1 MNIKSLLIGSAAA
14 LAAVSGAK
22 AADAIVAAE
31 PEPLEYVRVC
41 DAFGTGFF
49 YIPGTETCLKFGGY
63 VRFQTEFG
71 RDRSGTSDWDS
82 FTRAQ
87 FEVDTR
93 TDTELGALRGFIGFR
108 GNADSGVGGATAGTS
123 GNQGSGF
130 FVDQA
135 FIELGGLKVGK
146 FYSWWDDGL
155 SGEADVLSTNALFNS
170 VRYTYD
176 AGSFWAGI
184 SVDELEGTNE
194 GFVTA
199 TGVID
204 PVSGLEIGTQEADN
218 NVGITGGIGGNFG
231 GAALQL
237 IGSYDVDQEEG
248 AVRLIATAEIGPGTL
263 GLAGVW
269 ASGAN
274 AYYAESEWAVA
285 AEYAIKATDRL
296 TITPGA
302 QYFGNV
308 ANRAT
313 IVTAGGDEFS
323 GIITNDFSSRDA
335 WQAGLTVDYKITEGL
350 STKVAV
356 NYYDEDGA
364 DTDEWNGFVRLQR
377 SF

>member
-41 DAFGTGFF
+41 DAFGAGFF

-63 VRFQTEFG
+63 VRFQTDINRGTGFG
-71 RDRSGTSDWDS
+71 VNTNNRTSDWNS

-108 GNADSGVGGATAGTS
+108 GNADGGSAAS
-123 GNQGSGF
+123 SSV

-146 FYSWWDDGL
+146 FYNWWDDGL
-155 SGEADVLSTNALFNS
+155 SGESDVLATNTLFNS
-170 VRYTYD
+170 IRYTYD
-176 AGSFWAGI
+176 AGSFWAGL
-184 SVDELEGTNE
+184 SVDELQGTN
-194 GFVTA
+194 GQFRTQ
-199 TGVID
+199 TGPAVGGVF
-204 PVSGLEIGTQEADN
+204 PVVQGEVDN
-218 NVGITGGIGGNFG
+218 NVGVSAGVGAKLG
-231 GAALQL
+231 GATLQL
-237 IGSYDVDQEEG
+237 IGGYDVDQEEG
-248 AVRLIATAEIGPGTL
+248 AVRLIATADLGPGTL

-285 AEYAIKATDRL
+285 AEYAIKATDKL

-302 QYFGNV
+302 QWFGNV
-308 ANRAT
+308 ADRVTLFDATGAQTGRA
-313 IVTAGGDEFS
+313 IL
-323 GIITNDFSSRDA
+323 TNDFSNRDA
-335 WQAGLTVDYKITEGL
+335 WQAGLTVDYKITQGL

-364 DTDEWNGFVRLQR
+364 DTDQWNGFVRLQR

>member
-14 LAAVSGAK
+14 LAAVSGAQ

-63 VRFQTEFG
+63 VRFQTDFG
-71 RDRSGTSDWDS
+71 RDESGTSDWDS

-108 GNADSGVGGATAGTS
+108 GNAD
-123 GNQGSGF
+123 NGSALASTTNDSNTGSSF

-146 FYSWWDDGL
+146 FYSWWDDDL
-155 SGEADVLSTNALFNS
+155 SGETDILSSNTLFNS
-170 VRYTYD
+170 IRYSYD
-176 AGSFWAGI
+176 AGSFSAGI
-184 SVDELEGTNE
+184 SVDELEGVSFNGDNE
-194 GFVTA
+194 
-199 TGVID
+199 
-204 PVSGLEIGTQEADN
+204 DN
-218 NVGITGGIGGNFG
+218 NVGIAGSLGAKLGAATLSLIGG
-231 GAALQL
+231 
-237 IGSYDVDQEEG
+237 YDVDREEG
-248 AVRLIATAEIGPGTL
+248 AVRLIATADIGPGTL

-269 ASGAN
+269 ASGVN
-274 AYYAESEWAVA
+274 AYYGVSEWAVA
-285 AEYAIKATDRL
+285 AEYAIKATDKL

-302 QYFGNV
+302 QYLGNV
-308 ANRAT
+308 AADL
-313 IVTAGGDEFS
+313 VGVGQ
-323 GIITNDFSSRDA
+323 DFSNNDA
-335 WQAGLTVDYKITEGL
+335 WTAGLTVDYKITDGL
-350 STKVAV
+350 ATKITA

-364 DTDEWNGFVRLQR
+364 DDQVTGFVRLQR
-377 SF
+377 TF